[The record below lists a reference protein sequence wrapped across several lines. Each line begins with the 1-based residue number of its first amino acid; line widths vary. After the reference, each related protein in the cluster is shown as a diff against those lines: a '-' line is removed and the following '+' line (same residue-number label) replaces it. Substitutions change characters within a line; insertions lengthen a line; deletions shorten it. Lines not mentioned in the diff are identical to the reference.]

1 MYILQVSTTARQTPA
16 EGHRAVFDSTPKT
29 TGMFATDYL
38 WLSYEASCVAT
49 LAIIWPNANCQLP
62 TELTH
67 PVSRP
72 TWAQYRPVAE
82 VTRATCLEAVIAP
95 DELWQVMLMAILH
108 YARVYELDGLC
119 ALVSRPVLE
128 WLNRQSVSLTVSG
141 FSFPEALRCGRQ
153 LATFPGERI
162 YVHLSVGASLAIL
175 VERPLFDQLVST
187 LTTLLVA

>member
-1 MYILQVSTTARQTPA
+1 MYTLQVSTSARPTHA
-16 EGHRAVFDSTPKT
+16 EEHRVVLGSAPKT

-49 LAIIWPNANCQLP
+49 LAISWPNADRQLP
-62 TELTH
+62 SEQTH

-82 VTRATCLEAVIAP
+82 VSLATCLEAVLAT
-95 DELWQVMLMAILH
+95 DELGQVMLMAALH

-119 ALVSRPVLE
+119 ALISRPVLE

-141 FSFPEALRCGRQ
+141 FTFPEAVRCGQQ
-153 LATFPGERI
+153 LATFSDKRI
-162 YVHLSVGASLAIL
+162 YVHLSVGASLATL
-175 VERPLFDQLVST
+175 AERPLFDQLVST
-187 LTTLLVA
+187 LTTPLVA